1 MREGNYAI
9 LLFSVTEV
17 SQASHLQEEDITPL
31 FDMLRTGHGPIHS
44 QNYEKSRI
52 SVMFTNV
59 LYDNYTNH
67 KIKQEAELLCRSSA

>member
-31 FDMLRTGHGPIHS
+31 FDMLRTGHDPIHS

-59 LYDNYTNH
+59 LYDNLH
-67 KIKQEAELLCRSSA
+67 QP

>member
-31 FDMLRTGHGPIHS
+31 YDMLRTGRDTPQSIRKIMKNPEYPPCL
-44 QNYEKSRI
+44 Q
-52 SVMFTNV
+52 MFYMIT
-59 LYDNYTNH
+59 YTNH
-67 KIKQEAELLCRSSA
+67 KRK